1 MPQEEIGEN
10 MNREQVAKPA
20 LRNYMRWTL
29 PLTWIFLA
37 GLPLCAD
44 VCNPADLQGPY
55 GFQLSGE
62 TTISGESK
70 PVTNIG
76 RMVLAGDG
84 GISGY
89 STVMFAGYLLGNPIT
104 GTYEARWDCAVTW
117 SLQDDSGAFQHFSGV
132 ATPGGGKVHFSQTD
146 PVGAQKGVMARI
158 PVACKTADLRK
169 AYAFTMAGSTIPML
183 PGEASSTIAAKGS
196 IQADENGNYKL
207 APEGGPPLTTDV
219 AIEVDA
225 ECVVDI
231 ELTLPAADAPIAT
244 PMKLRGVLTDEG
256 KQILAIQT
264 DPGAMVSATFTALTR
279 PDPVVSPGLAP
290 PLQ

>member
-1 MPQEEIGEN
+1 
-10 MNREQVAKPA
+10 MNWEQIARPA
-20 LRNYMRWTL
+20 SRNYMRSTL
-29 PLTWIFLA
+29 SLTWIFLM

-70 PVTNIG
+70 PVTNMG

-89 STVMFAGYLLGNPIT
+89 STAMFAGFLLGNPIT
-104 GTYEARWDCAVTW
+104 GTYEARWDCTVTW

-132 ATPGGGKVHFSQTD
+132 ATPGGGQVHFSQTD
-146 PVGAQKGVMARI
+146 PGGPQDGIMART
-158 PVACKTADLRK
+158 PAACKTADLRK
-169 AYAFTMAGSTIPML
+169 AYAFTMAGSSIPML
-183 PGEASSTIAAKGS
+183 PGEASSTVAAKGS

-225 ECVVDI
+225 ECIVDI
-231 ELTLPAADAPIAT
+231 ELTLSAADPQTVT
-244 PMKLRGVLTDEG
+244 PVKLRGVLTDEG
-256 KQILAIQT
+256 KQILAIRT

-279 PDPVVSPGLAP
+279 PDPGVSPGLAP